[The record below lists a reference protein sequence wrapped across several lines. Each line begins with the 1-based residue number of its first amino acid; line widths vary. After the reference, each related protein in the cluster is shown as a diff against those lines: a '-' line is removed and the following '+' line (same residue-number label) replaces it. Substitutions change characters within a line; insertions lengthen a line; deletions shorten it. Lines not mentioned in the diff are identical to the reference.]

1 MKHFTDSVRKSL
13 KREDWY
19 AALLTALTLPDIC
32 GRLENPQ
39 KQPRARYQKW
49 YQIWVSSQLA
59 EKTNKQT
66 RTILQLRG
74 EELYALRCAFF
85 HETGSGL
92 EMSKSLK
99 MVKKY
104 RFVTPEAY
112 RTLDESSIKEQMAI
126 PIDTICLALATATD
140 AWFDNVRDDPVV
152 IERLGGIL
160 KVHG

>member
-1 MKHFTDSVRKSL
+1 
-13 KREDWY
+13 
-19 AALLTALTLPDIC
+19 
-32 GRLENPQ
+32 
-39 KQPRARYQKW
+39 
-49 YQIWVSSQLA
+49 
-59 EKTNKQT
+59 
-66 RTILQLRG
+66 
-74 EELYALRCAFF
+74 
-85 HETGSGL
+85 
-92 EMSKSLK
+92 MSKSLK

-140 AWFDNVRDDPVV
+140 SWFDNVRDDPVV